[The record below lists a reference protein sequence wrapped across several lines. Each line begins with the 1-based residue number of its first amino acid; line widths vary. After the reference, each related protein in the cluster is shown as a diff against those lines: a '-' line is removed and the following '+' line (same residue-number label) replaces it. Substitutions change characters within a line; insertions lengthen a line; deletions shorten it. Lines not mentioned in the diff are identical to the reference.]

1 MKRKETTNKGGNP
14 YLYGEPFRR
23 ELPIALKRMKKHLG
37 PYEKAGRKN
46 VYLIDN
52 EGNPFYVWIVRAP
65 SNLKF
70 VSAMHGIIKEYGN
83 YPIYVYFTRDV
94 TTYPTTAGK
103 TYWDAIK
110 KVYNKV
116 YNKAGSKFKG
126 AIMGID
132 QLNAELSELML
143 EQSKIKLD
151 YRRYVDASNGVGLS
165 LEQVLKE
172 IGGLT
177 PKKIKAIAAVIQL
190 IK

>member
-1 MKRKETTNKGGNP
+1 
-14 YLYGEPFRR
+14 
-23 ELPIALKRMKKHLG
+23 
-37 PYEKAGRKN
+37 
-46 VYLIDN
+46 
-52 EGNPFYVWIVRAP
+52 
-65 SNLKF
+65 
-70 VSAMHGIIKEYGN
+70 
-83 YPIYVYFTRDV
+83 
-94 TTYPTTAGK
+94 
-103 TYWDAIK
+103 
-110 KVYNKV
+110 
-116 YNKAGSKFKG
+116 
-126 AIMGID
+126 MGID

>member
-1 MKRKETTNKGGNP
+1 MKTKETINKGGNP
-14 YLYGEPFRR
+14 YLNGEPFRR
-23 ELPIALKRMKKHLG
+23 ELPIALKRMKKYLG
-37 PYEKAGRKN
+37 SFEKAGRKN
-46 VYLIDN
+46 IYLIDN

-70 VSAMHGIIKEYGN
+70 DSAISGIIKEHGN

-94 TTYPTTAGK
+94 KTYPRTAGK

-110 KVYNKV
+110 KV

-132 QLNAELSELML
+132 QLNSELSELML

-151 YRRYVDASNGVGLS
+151 YRRYVDASKGVGLS

-177 PKKIKAIAAVIQL
+177 PKKIKAVAAVIQL